1 MSVSFVQGGIAEA
14 HIQNCTITG
23 NSNAGVWVVGA
34 PGSTNVAT
42 VSNSLIVSNNFG
54 IYTDPSAANIVRLTG
69 NTICRNSIGVVVNPG
84 AVVKSAGDNV
94 IDGNTTIDV
103 SGIMTSITKR

>member
-1 MSVSFVQGGIAEA
+1 MQGGIAEA

-42 VSNSLIVSNNFG
+42 VSNSLIVSNLYG
-54 IYTDPSAANIVRLTG
+54 IWTDPGPANIARLTG
-69 NTICRNSIGVVVNPG
+69 NTISRNSIGVVVGLG

-94 IDGNTTIDV
+94 IDGNTTTDV
-103 SGIMTSITKR
+103 SGSMTSITKQ